1 MKRIDDI
8 TCCRA
13 LFAGWVFAYHLNLQA
28 RYAPSFGFLG
38 RLVERGA
45 LGVDGF
51 FILSGMVLAY
61 AHPDPKLTLGDAR
74 RFWVKRLVR
83 IYPVHLAMISALLL
97 MVGSAYLLHQH
108 PRDPGRF
115 SPGELI
121 SQIALVHA
129 WGASDRWSWNY
140 PSWSISAEWA
150 GYLAFPLLW
159 TWLRGG
165 GRLVVTV
172 TLALALAG
180 ALAAR
185 YLAAAD
191 NLSLTYDGGLLR
203 FFPDFIAGMVV
214 VPLLRLWPSR
224 ILGRAVALA
233 GVGLMAVGT
242 AAENEMTIIAGL
254 WSLLAGLMAAARQGR
269 GAVLGRVPGFVW
281 LGEISYSFYMSF
293 ALVETIQAGIWRSA
307 DADPAASPLLYV
319 FTTTVAML
327 VIATLTWALVERPAL
342 RAFAATARRRA
353 DRLPYAARM

>member
-28 RYAPSFGFLG
+28 HYAPPLGFFGH
-38 RLVERGA
+38 LVGRGA

-61 AHPDPKLTLGDAR
+61 AHPDLRLTLGQAR
-74 RFWVKRLVR
+74 QFWLKRLVR
-83 IYPVHLAMISALLL
+83 IYPVHLAMIAALLL

-108 PRDPGRF
+108 PRAPGGF
-115 SPGELI
+115 GAGELLG
-121 SQIALVHA
+121 QLALVHA

-159 TWLRGG
+159 TRLRGS
-165 GRLVVTV
+165 GRLAVTV
-172 TLALALAG
+172 TLALAFAG
-180 ALAAR
+180 VLAAR

-203 FFPDFIAGMVV
+203 FFPDFLTGMAV
-214 VPLLRLWPSR
+214 VPLLRLWPPR
-224 ILGRAVALA
+224 LPGRLVALA
-233 GVGLMAVGT
+233 GIGLMVLGT
-242 AAENEMTIIAGL
+242 VAASETMIIAGL
-254 WSLLAGLMAAARQGR
+254 WGLLAGLMAAAWQGR

-293 ALVETIQAGIWRSA
+293 AFVETVQAGIWRHSN
-307 DADPAASPLLYV
+307 ADPAAWPVLYV
-319 FTTTVAML
+319 LTTTAAML
-327 VIATLTWALVERPAL
+327 TVATLTWALVERPAL
-342 RAFAATARRRA
+342 RAFAAVARSRA
-353 DRLPYAARM
+353 ERLPQPARM